1 MNRMNIDILGV
12 AETFCDGNGEFEA
25 TIPTVTE
32 KFRVIYSGSDKK
44 RKGVA
49 FILSGSAKAAVQ
61 SYDTVSDRIICIRL
75 KAKPVNMLIIQ
86 VYAPTNDSP
95 ETEIEA
101 FYEQL
106 SSAVTLNKK
115 HEDCLVVMGD
125 LNGKVGDIKEED
137 IVGPYGLGKRN
148 ENGQHIIDYCR
159 RHNLMIANTWFQT
172 RMNARHTW
180 TAPDGKTK
188 NQIDYIMIDKR
199 YRNGITN
206 CKTRP
211 GADCGSDHN
220 PVIARTHIKL
230 QRNVTN
236 KKDKAA
242 KRWNTDILKK
252 DTIKHQFE
260 EVAEEKF
267 ENDIDIDDT
276 DEFWAEIK
284 SRIVATAEEVC
295 GKHVPEKRQQWMTV
309 EILQKMEE
317 RRRYKDDKTRNG
329 IKKYRELKQEIQR
342 LCRYRKNEY
351 MNDKCAEIE
360 RLEATHNPL
369 LYKKIKE
376 FTYKRCSHARTIKDK
391 DGNLLNE
398 PTEIIERW
406 AQYVEELY
414 DDNRDTPND
423 NMETQEVCMITEL
436 EVKTVI
442 RKLTRNKATGA
453 DNIPAEFLQ
462 TLGEKGIQAI
472 TKLMNKIY
480 NNGKIPEDFLQT
492 IFITIPKIQHAQ
504 ECANFRT
511 ISLISHAS
519 KILLHL
525 INARITPLI
534 EKHLS
539 DSQMGFRKGRG
550 TRDAIFQLR
559 SIVDRSMQVNKKVY
573 ACFVDYQ
580 KAFDRINHEKLLKI
594 MKIAGIPDL
603 ERKLITS
610 LYWNQYAVIRTADGN
625 SRRICIR
632 RGVRQGCIISPILFN
647 LYTEYMMKEI
657 QDEIKGISVGG
668 QNFTNLRYADDAVFV
683 SDEEVELQT
692 IITRVTEV
700 CEQYGMEVNIKKTK
714 TMVFCKTGRDGCKI
728 TINGAALEQV
738 SQYKYLGSWMTENGR
753 CELDIKTR
761 IAMAK
766 DTFWKHKEL
775 LKGNINLQVKKRILC
790 CYVFPVAKYSCESWT
805 MNRDVIRRINAFEQ
819 WCYRRILKIKW
830 NDKITN
836 EEVLKRMKQ
845 NEMYLYKSIQKQKM
859 AYTGHVLR
867 GSSGESA
874 LRILEGKLNAN
885 TAQGRPRR
893 MWLDDIKEWTQMNTY
908 EAIKRLAEDRNEW
921 RVCTA
926 ACLPSN

>member
-1 MNRMNIDILGV
+1 M
-12 AETFCDGNGEFEA
+12 
-25 TIPTVTE
+25 
-32 KFRVIYSGSDKK
+32 RV
-44 RKGVA
+44 
-49 FILSGSAKAAVQ
+49 L
-61 SYDTVSDRIICIRL
+61 
-75 KAKPVNMLIIQ
+75 
-86 VYAPTNDSP
+86 
-95 ETEIEA
+95 
-101 FYEQL
+101 
-106 SSAVTLNKK
+106 
-115 HEDCLVVMGD
+115 
-125 LNGKVGDIKEED
+125 
-137 IVGPYGLGKRN
+137 
-148 ENGQHIIDYCR
+148 
-159 RHNLMIANTWFQT
+159 W
-172 RMNARHTW
+172 
-180 TAPDGKTK
+180 
-188 NQIDYIMIDKR
+188 
-199 YRNGITN
+199 
-206 CKTRP
+206 
-211 GADCGSDHN
+211 
-220 PVIARTHIKL
+220 
-230 QRNVTN
+230 
-236 KKDKAA
+236 
-242 KRWNTDILKK
+242 
-252 DTIKHQFE
+252 
-260 EVAEEKF
+260 
-267 ENDIDIDDT
+267 
-276 DEFWAEIK
+276 
-284 SRIVATAEEVC
+284 
-295 GKHVPEKRQQWMTV
+295 
-309 EILQKMEE
+309 
-317 RRRYKDDKTRNG
+317 
-329 IKKYRELKQEIQR
+329 
-342 LCRYRKNEY
+342 
-351 MNDKCAEIE
+351 
-360 RLEATHNPL
+360 
-369 LYKKIKE
+369 
-376 FTYKRCSHARTIKDK
+376 
-391 DGNLLNE
+391 
-398 PTEIIERW
+398 
-406 AQYVEELY
+406 
-414 DDNRDTPND
+414 
-423 NMETQEVCMITEL
+423 
-436 EVKTVI
+436 
-442 RKLTRNKATGA
+442 
-453 DNIPAEFLQ
+453 
-462 TLGEKGIQAI
+462 I
-472 TKLMNKIY
+472 TKK
-480 NNGKIPEDFLQT
+480 P
-492 IFITIPKIQHAQ
+492 
-504 ECANFRT
+504 
-511 ISLISHAS
+511 
-519 KILLHL
+519 
-525 INARITPLI
+525 
-534 EKHLS
+534 
-539 DSQMGFRKGRG
+539 
-550 TRDAIFQLR
+550 
-559 SIVDRSMQVNKKVY
+559 
-573 ACFVDYQ
+573 
-580 KAFDRINHEKLLKI
+580 FDRINHEKLLKI

-657 QDEIKGISVGG
+657 QDETKGISVGG

-845 NEMYLYKSIQKQKM
+845 NEMCLYKSIQKQKM

>member
-1 MNRMNIDILGV
+1 VQKSKDWKQPTILCY
-12 AETFCDGNGEFEA
+12 T
-25 TIPTVTE
+25 
-32 KFRVIYSGSDKK
+32 
-44 RKGVA
+44 
-49 FILSGSAKAAVQ
+49 
-61 SYDTVSDRIICIRL
+61 
-75 KAKPVNMLIIQ
+75 
-86 VYAPTNDSP
+86 
-95 ETEIEA
+95 
-101 FYEQL
+101 
-106 SSAVTLNKK
+106 
-115 HEDCLVVMGD
+115 
-125 LNGKVGDIKEED
+125 
-137 IVGPYGLGKRN
+137 
-148 ENGQHIIDYCR
+148 
-159 RHNLMIANTWFQT
+159 
-172 RMNARHTW
+172 
-180 TAPDGKTK
+180 
-188 NQIDYIMIDKR
+188 
-199 YRNGITN
+199 
-206 CKTRP
+206 
-211 GADCGSDHN
+211 
-220 PVIARTHIKL
+220 
-230 QRNVTN
+230 
-236 KKDKAA
+236 
-242 KRWNTDILKK
+242 
-252 DTIKHQFE
+252 
-260 EVAEEKF
+260 
-267 ENDIDIDDT
+267 
-276 DEFWAEIK
+276 
-284 SRIVATAEEVC
+284 
-295 GKHVPEKRQQWMTV
+295 
-309 EILQKMEE
+309 
-317 RRRYKDDKTRNG
+317 
-329 IKKYRELKQEIQR
+329 
-342 LCRYRKNEY
+342 
-351 MNDKCAEIE
+351 
-360 RLEATHNPL
+360 
-369 LYKKIKE
+369 KKIKE

-845 NEMYLYKSIQKQKM
+845 NEMCLYKSIQKQKM

-926 ACLPSN
+926 ACLPSNREDDS